1 MEQRGRRGEGD
12 SARTRERMKRREF
25 LAAPVLLAPAW
36 MRAENR
42 APAIEGFER
51 RIFDRINQLRAEC
64 DSPALEWVNAV
75 YAEAREQSARKAELG
90 FPGHVDPQRGDVAQ
104 RLSTRGLVWSR
115 CGENLFSERGYEDP
129 VNLAVVCWWYSA
141 GHRENLLNPAYLQ
154 SAVGIAIDA
163 DDRIYATQIFVT
175 PRFPSRQAQ
184 KSPAHRDERGHRA
197 HKVFGLF
204 GRG

>member
-1 MEQRGRRGEGD
+1 MI
-12 SARTRERMKRREF
+12 KRREL
-25 LAAPVLLAPAW
+25 LAAPILLAGPAW
-36 MRAENR
+36 LRAENR

-51 RIFDRINQLRAEC
+51 RIFDRINQLRTEYG
-64 DSPALEWVNAV
+64 SPALEWVNAI
-75 YAEAREQSARKAELG
+75 YAEAREQSTRKAELR

-104 RLSTRGLVWSR
+104 RLTVRGLLWSG
-115 CGENLFSERGYEDP
+115 CGENLFSERGYDDP
-129 VNLAVVCWWYSA
+129 VNLAVVCWWYSV
-141 GHRENLLNPAYLQ
+141 GHRENLLNPAYSQ

-184 KSPAHRDERGHRA
+184 KSPAHRAEGGHRA
-197 HKVFGLF
+197 HNVFRLF